1 MRRNFFPKPGR
12 GTDPATAPGFVC
24 EQKCLVCVVF
34 CEIGRHP
41 DWPLYCVVARCLP
54 ETLSF
59 QEKVGLTRFLP
70 FRARFDRM

>member
-34 CEIGRHP
+34 CRIGRHP
-41 DWPLYCVVARCLP
+41 DWPCCVVKRLLWVP
-54 ETLSF
+54 KKGSISMLLHNP
-59 QEKVGLTRFLP
+59 G
-70 FRARFDRM
+70 